1 MLNDFRGPLFDAG
14 GFLLYSVDLNDLAVR
29 AAYFIERIRKDAK
42 PGDLPIEQP
51 SRFLMTINLKTA
63 KALGLTVPPSLLAR
77 ADQVIE

>member
-14 GFLLYSVDLNDLAVR
+14 GFLLCSVDLNDLAVR